1 MIKEYIMIIV
11 IATIISLSEK
21 ILKMIT
27 SYQREKERE
36 SGLKKKNSSKPFITY
51 ICYRKLK

>member
-27 SYQREKERE
+27 FYQREKERE
-36 SGLKKKNSSKPFITY
+36 NGLKKKNNSKHYMI
-51 ICYRKLK
+51 